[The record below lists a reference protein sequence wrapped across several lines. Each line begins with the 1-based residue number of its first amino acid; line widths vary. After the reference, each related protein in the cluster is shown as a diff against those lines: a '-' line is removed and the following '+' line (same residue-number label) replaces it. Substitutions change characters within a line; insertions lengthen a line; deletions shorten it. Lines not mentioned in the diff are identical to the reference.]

1 MRFDHKKSLL
11 EIHREAEDS
20 PKPMSSTLQGTTMDF
35 RKLPLAL
42 GLTLAFACGAASAQ
56 DGGTLQK
63 IKDSGFIQI
72 GGRDS
77 QIPFSYKLGSDSAS
91 IGFTNDICLK
101 IVDAVKA
108 RLGLAKLDVRYT
120 MLNSAN
126 RIPLLQNGTVDLV
139 CATTTNTTQRQQ
151 QVDFAP
157 SHFVTNIT
165 AAVRKDSGINTFADL
180 NGKNVATVT
189 GSTSIQLLRGVRKN
203 GAIEVH
209 EIAGKDT
216 SDGFLL
222 LSSGRADAYVLD
234 DVQLAGMIASAPN
247 PGDYKI
253 LKESLRQEPYGIMLR
268 KDDPQFKALV
278 DETVTGLM
286 KSGAI
291 EQLYTKWFMSP
302 IPPRNANLNFP
313 MTDAVREIYKNPN
326 NKGV

>member
-1 MRFDHKKSLL
+1 MHFAR
-11 EIHREAEDS
+11 R
-20 PKPMSSTLQGTTMDF
+20 
-35 RKLPLAL
+35 PLFL
-42 GLTLAFACGAASAQ
+42 GLGLAIAALCGTAAAQ
-56 DGGTLQK
+56 DAGTLRK
-63 IKDSGFIQI
+63 IKDSGTIQI
-72 GGRDS
+72 GARDS
-77 QIPFSYKLGSDSAS
+77 QIPFSYKLSADSAP

-108 RLGLAKLDVRYT
+108 RLGLPKIEVRYT
-120 MLNSAN
+120 MLNSTN
-126 RIPLLQNGTVDLV
+126 RIPLLQNGTVDLD

-157 SHFVTNIT
+157 SHFVTSIT
-165 AAVRKDSGINTFADL
+165 AAVKKSSGINALPDL
-180 NGKNVATVT
+180 NGKNVATVS
-189 GSTSIQLLRGVRKN
+189 GSTSIQLLRGARKS
-203 GAIEVH
+203 GTIEVN

-222 LSSGRADAYVLD
+222 LSTGRADAYVLD

-253 LKESLRQEPYGIMLR
+253 LTKESLRQEPYGIMLR
-268 KDDPQFKALV
+268 KDDPEFKALV

-291 EQLYTKWFMSP
+291 EQLYAKWFLSP

>member
-1 MRFDHKKSLL
+1 
-11 EIHREAEDS
+11 
-20 PKPMSSTLQGTTMDF
+20 MDF
-35 RKLPLAL
+35 RKLPLAF
-42 GLTLAFACGAASAQ
+42 GLALAFACAAASAQ

-63 IKDSGFIQI
+63 IKDSGTIQI
-72 GGRDS
+72 GARDS
-77 QIPFSYKLGSDSAS
+77 QIPFSYKLGSDGDP

-108 RLGLAKLDVRYT
+108 RLGLAKIEVRYT
-120 MLNSAN
+120 MLNSTN
-126 RIPLLQNGTVDLV
+126 RIPLLQNGTVDLD

-157 SHFVTNIT
+157 SHFVANIT
-165 AAVRKDSGINTFADL
+165 AAVRRNSGIDTFADL
-180 NGKNVATVT
+180 NGKNVATVS
-189 GSTSIQLLRGVRKN
+189 GSTSIQLLRVARKS
-203 GAIEVH
+203 GAIEVN
-209 EIAGKDT
+209 EIPGKDT
-216 SDGFLL
+216 SDGFLR
-222 LSSGRADAYVLD
+222 LSNGRADAYVLD

-247 PGDYKI
+247 PGEYKI

-291 EQLYTKWFMSP
+291 EQLYTKWFLSP

>member
-108 RLGLAKLDVRYT
+108 RLGLPKLDVRYT

-126 RIPLLQNGTVDLV
+126 RIPLLQNGTVDLD
-139 CATTTNTTQRQQ
+139 CATTTNTIQRQQ

-268 KDDPQFKALV
+268 KDDPQFKAVV

>member
-1 MRFDHKKSLL
+1 
-11 EIHREAEDS
+11 
-20 PKPMSSTLQGTTMDF
+20 MDF
-35 RKLPLAL
+35 RKLPLAF
-42 GLTLAFACGAASAQ
+42 GLALAFACAAASAQ

-63 IKDSGFIQI
+63 IKDSGAIQI
-72 GGRDS
+72 GARDS
-77 QIPFSYKLGSDSAS
+77 QIPFSYKLGSDGDP

-108 RLGLAKLDVRYT
+108 RLGLAKIEVRYT
-120 MLNSAN
+120 MLNSTN
-126 RIPLLQNGTVDLV
+126 RIPLLQNGTVDLD

-157 SHFVTNIT
+157 SHFVANIT
-165 AAVRKDSGINTFADL
+165 AAVRKNSGIDTLADL
-180 NGKNVATVT
+180 NGKNVATVS
-189 GSTSIQLLRGVRKN
+189 GSTSIQLLRVARKS
-203 GAIEVH
+203 GAIEVN
-209 EIAGKDT
+209 EIPGKDT
-216 SDGFLL
+216 SDGFLR
-222 LSSGRADAYVLD
+222 LSNGRADAYVLD

-247 PGDYKI
+247 PGEYKI

-291 EQLYTKWFMSP
+291 EQLYTKWFLSP

>member
-1 MRFDHKKSLL
+1 
-11 EIHREAEDS
+11 
-20 PKPMSSTLQGTTMDF
+20 MDF

-108 RLGLAKLDVRYT
+108 KLGLAKLDVRYT

-126 RIPLLQNGTVDLV
+126 RIPLLQNGTVDLD

>member
-1 MRFDHKKSLL
+1 
-11 EIHREAEDS
+11 
-20 PKPMSSTLQGTTMDF
+20 MDF
-35 RKLPLAL
+35 RKLPLAF
-42 GLTLAFACGAASAQ
+42 GLALAFACAAASAQ
-56 DGGTLQK
+56 DSGTLQK
-63 IKDSGFIQI
+63 IKDSGTIQI
-72 GGRDS
+72 GARDS
-77 QIPFSYKLGSDSAS
+77 QIPFSYKLGSDGDP

-108 RLGLAKLDVRYT
+108 RLGLAKIEVRYT
-120 MLNSAN
+120 MLNSTN
-126 RIPLLQNGTVDLV
+126 RIPLLQNGTVDLD

-157 SHFVTNIT
+157 SHFVANIT
-165 AAVRKDSGINTFADL
+165 AAVRRNSGIDTFADL
-180 NGKNVATVT
+180 NGKNVATVS
-189 GSTSIQLLRGVRKN
+189 GSTSIQLLRVARKS
-203 GAIEVH
+203 GAIEVN
-209 EIAGKDT
+209 EIPGKDT
-216 SDGFLL
+216 SDGFLR
-222 LSSGRADAYVLD
+222 LSNGRADAYVLD

-247 PGDYKI
+247 PGEYKI

-291 EQLYTKWFMSP
+291 EQLYTKWFLSP

>member
-1 MRFDHKKSLL
+1 
-11 EIHREAEDS
+11 
-20 PKPMSSTLQGTTMDF
+20 MDF

-42 GLTLAFACGAASAQ
+42 GLALAFACGAASAQ

-63 IKDSGFIQI
+63 IKDSGTIQI
-72 GGRDS
+72 GARDS
-77 QIPFSYKLGSDSAS
+77 QIPFSYKIGADSDP

-108 RLGLAKLDVRYT
+108 RLGLAKIEVRYT
-120 MLNSAN
+120 MLNSTN
-126 RIPLLQNGTVDLV
+126 RIPLLQNGTVDLD

-157 SHFVTNIT
+157 SHFVANIT
-165 AAVRKDSGINTFADL
+165 AAVRKNSGIDTLADL
-180 NGKNVATVT
+180 NGKNVATVS
-189 GSTSIQLLRGVRKN
+189 GSTSIQLLRVARKS
-203 GAIEVH
+203 GAIEVN
-209 EIAGKDT
+209 EIPGKDT
-216 SDGFLL
+216 SDGFLR
-222 LSSGRADAYVLD
+222 LSNGRADAYVLD

-247 PGDYKI
+247 PGEYKI

-291 EQLYTKWFMSP
+291 EQLYTKWFLSP

>member
-1 MRFDHKKSLL
+1 
-11 EIHREAEDS
+11 
-20 PKPMSSTLQGTTMDF
+20 MDF

-108 RLGLAKLDVRYT
+108 RLGLAKIDVRYT
-120 MLNSAN
+120 MLNSTN
-126 RIPLLQNGTVDLV
+126 RIPLLQNGTVDLD

-157 SHFVTNIT
+157 SHFVANIT
-165 AAVRKDSGINTFADL
+165 AAVRKNSGIDTFADL
-180 NGKNVATVT
+180 NGKNVATVS
-189 GSTSIQLLRGVRKN
+189 GSTSIQLLRVARKS
-203 GAIEVH
+203 GTIEVN
-209 EIAGKDT
+209 EIPGKDT
-216 SDGFLL
+216 SDGFLR
-222 LSSGRADAYVLD
+222 LSNGRADAYVLD
-234 DVQLAGMIASAPN
+234 DVQLAGMIASSTN
-247 PGDYKI
+247 PGEYKI

-291 EQLYTKWFMSP
+291 EQLYTKWFLSP

>member
-1 MRFDHKKSLL
+1 
-11 EIHREAEDS
+11 
-20 PKPMSSTLQGTTMDF
+20 MDF

-126 RIPLLQNGTVDLV
+126 RIPLLQNGTVDLD

-268 KDDPQFKALV
+268 KDDPQFKAVV

>member
-1 MRFDHKKSLL
+1 
-11 EIHREAEDS
+11 
-20 PKPMSSTLQGTTMDF
+20 MDF
-35 RKLPLAL
+35 KKLPLAL
-42 GLTLAFACGAASAQ
+42 GLALVFASGAAVAQ
-56 DGGTLQK
+56 YSGTLQK
-63 IKDSGFIQI
+63 IKDSGTIQI
-72 GGRDS
+72 GARDS
-77 QIPFSYKLGSDSAS
+77 KIPFSYNLGADGDP

-108 RLGLAKLDVRYT
+108 RLGLAKIDVRYT
-120 MLNSAN
+120 MLNSTN
-126 RIPLLQNGTVDLV
+126 RIPLLQNGTVDLD

-157 SHFVTNIT
+157 SHFVANIT
-165 AAVRKDSGINTFADL
+165 AAVRKNSGIDTFADL
-180 NGKNVATVT
+180 NGKNVATVS
-189 GSTSIQLLRGVRKN
+189 GSTSIQLLRVARKS
-203 GAIEVH
+203 GTIEVN
-209 EIAGKDT
+209 EIPGKDT
-216 SDGFLL
+216 SDGFLR
-222 LSSGRADAYVLD
+222 LSNGRADAYVLD
-234 DVQLAGMIASAPN
+234 DVQLAGMIASSTN
-247 PGDYKI
+247 PGEYKI

-291 EQLYTKWFMSP
+291 EQLYTKWFLSP

>member
-1 MRFDHKKSLL
+1 
-11 EIHREAEDS
+11 
-20 PKPMSSTLQGTTMDF
+20 MDF

-126 RIPLLQNGTVDLV
+126 RIPLLQNGTVDLD

>member
-1 MRFDHKKSLL
+1 
-11 EIHREAEDS
+11 
-20 PKPMSSTLQGTTMDF
+20 MDF

-126 RIPLLQNGTVDLV
+126 RIPLLQNGTVDLD

-180 NGKNVATVT
+180 NGKNVATVS

>member
-1 MRFDHKKSLL
+1 
-11 EIHREAEDS
+11 
-20 PKPMSSTLQGTTMDF
+20 MDF

-108 RLGLAKLDVRYT
+108 KLGLAKLDVRYT

-126 RIPLLQNGTVDLV
+126 RIPLLQNGTVDLD

-165 AAVRKDSGINTFADL
+165 AAVRNDSGINTFADL

>member
-1 MRFDHKKSLL
+1 
-11 EIHREAEDS
+11 
-20 PKPMSSTLQGTTMDF
+20 MDF

-108 RLGLAKLDVRYT
+108 KLGLAKLDVRYT

-126 RIPLLQNGTVDLV
+126 RIPLLQNGTVDLD

-291 EQLYTKWFMSP
+291 EQLYSKWFMSP